1 MRVVLRQP
9 EPVDD
14 RAVQLPEQTEPM
26 RRGAVDGEGD
36 DGGVVVAAS
45 VIRGENFV

>member
-1 MRVVLRQP
+1 MRVVLRQT
-9 EPVDD
+9 EPVHD
-14 RAVQLPEQTEPM
+14 RAVQLPEQTEPV

-36 DGGVVVAAS
+36 DGGVVVAPS